1 MPAAPTDPI
10 LPPLKRYL
18 RVAQVR
24 ERYGNASDE
33 WIRRKTRDAR
43 FPQPYYFD
51 GADRFWA
58 VDELDAWD
66 LATLTRE
73 PTRPRKVVRS

>member
-1 MPAAPTDPI
+1 MLSDPP

-33 WIRRKTRDAR
+33 WIRRKTREVG
-43 FPQPYYFD
+43 FPKPFYLD
-51 GADRFWA
+51 GADRYWSLE
-58 VDELDAWD
+58 DLDAWD

-73 PTRPRKVVRS
+73 PTRPRKVVRHD